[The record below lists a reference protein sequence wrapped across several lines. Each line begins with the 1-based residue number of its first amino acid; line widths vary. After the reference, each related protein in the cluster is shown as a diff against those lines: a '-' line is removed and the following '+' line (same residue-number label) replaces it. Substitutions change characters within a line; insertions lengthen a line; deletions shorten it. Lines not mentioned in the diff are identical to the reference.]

1 MSIVNPQPR
10 SSISYVESFI
20 KNVFKFP
27 KIFHENPHC
36 RCREFSEIFPHTS
49 LAAIL
54 PQQKFS
60 LVKSTQLKGS
70 KNFSDKRSLKTQVKM
85 WSNGKLDLFGEFTI
99 NIAYSDP
106 LLKCLLSLYLKL
118 IQENKEDWNFQ
129 FADLLRLTGLTS
141 HCPSKAHCA
150 SGTLR
155 FPSGWNSYV

>member
-1 MSIVNPQPR
+1 MSLNFQ
-10 SSISYVESFI
+10 
-20 KNVFKFP
+20 
-27 KIFHENPHC
+27 KIFHENPRC
-36 RCREFSEIFPHTS
+36 RCWEFRKLHTS

-99 NIAYSDP
+99 KIAYSDP

-118 IQENKEDWNFQ
+118 IQENKED
-129 FADLLRLTGLTS
+129 
-141 HCPSKAHCA
+141 
-150 SGTLR
+150 
-155 FPSGWNSYV
+155 